1 MFQSIAKPIKQLI
14 NSVMA
19 DVKSGP
25 DRPEE
30 EDDDMK
36 SGSDAPEH
44 PEGSDFDESPSNF
57 NDDEENQESE
67 EEDAQSDSSVSS
79 SEGSDDD
86 DNNIDDKQDENNGLS
101 SYELM
106 RLERI
111 KRNQERLASLGLS
124 QGNNIPKPKKKQAP
138 KPRKR
143 QSVDAPRREL
153 PGRAGRATFMESF
166 TKQLGKREKKE
177 EEDKNPD
184 ACYDCQVEGGG
195 ENEYLCALI
204 FMSILYSVFLLLCLV
219 NIARANV
226 LRLLQ
231 KALSPKV
238 PSAYFF

>member
-36 SGSDAPEH
+36 SGSDAPED

-86 DNNIDDKQDENNGLS
+86 DNIDDKQDENNGLS

-204 FMSILYSVFLLLCLV
+204 FMSILYSVFLLMPC
-219 NIARANV
+219 
-226 LRLLQ
+226 Q
-231 KALSPKV
+231 YCQS
-238 PSAYFF
+238 